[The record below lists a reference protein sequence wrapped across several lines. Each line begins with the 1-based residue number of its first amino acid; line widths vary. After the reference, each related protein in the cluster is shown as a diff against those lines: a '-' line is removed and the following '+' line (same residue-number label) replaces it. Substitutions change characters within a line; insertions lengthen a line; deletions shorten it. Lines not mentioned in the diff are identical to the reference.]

1 MAQSFQW
8 AGVGFFQDEWY
19 LIQKSVKKLLIE
31 TKCSHLRFWGKI
43 FCSECD
49 LYVVEMQTPI
59 DLSTAVPGEE
69 PRGDGINENLY
80 LVTNDLLGTWKR
92 LPDLKG
98 EHIVNAKKIK
108 KILTGNLEN
117 DIEAYPF
124 FGEKEK
130 YLIRAKIARITASTI
145 LAPKGVYKEAE
156 NSNCNITFR

>member
-1 MAQSFQW
+1 M
-8 AGVGFFQDEWY
+8 
-19 LIQKSVKKLLIE
+19 K
-31 TKCSHLRFWGKI
+31 
-43 FCSECD
+43 
-49 LYVVEMQTPI
+49 TPI

-80 LVTNDLLGTWKR
+80 LVTNDLLGTWER

-130 YLIRAKIARITASTI
+130 YLIRAQIARITASTI